1 MQLSWAKP
9 GNPREGGKAGT
20 NRREERGRG
29 RGSRAKPGNQLV
41 FNIMLSNNIH
51 LILADTYI
59 FTLLLSYLCCRVY
72 SFDIVKYLHFMLKN
86 ILI

>member
-20 NRREERGRG
+20 NRREERGEREEERGRG

-41 FNIMLSNNIH
+41 HN
-51 LILADTYI
+51 
-59 FTLLLSYLCCRVY
+59 
-72 SFDIVKYLHFMLKN
+72 KQ
-86 ILI
+86 